1 MAQSSKRDIIA
12 MRKREAGV
20 HVLVSGSSTGHCQL
34 KDRSRSAVLIVGQ
47 DRDLLSTDSDRPIR
61 VLARGEGRL
70 WRHRWF
76 TRVHRPE
83 AVQGWTFRRAYG

>member
-34 KDRSRSAVLIVGQ
+34 TDRSRSAVLVVGQ

-61 VLARGEGRL
+61 VLAQGRGGCGDIGGSPGFTARRQSRL
-70 WRHRWF
+70 D
-76 TRVHRPE
+76 V
-83 AVQGWTFRRAYG
+83 